1 MNSVQFCPDWWD
13 TKALGPSSSL
23 PIALVITTL
32 YDISLLTDE
41 GDLISDFY
49 DGSFSLTKSSPQPW
63 FSTLV
68 PWCSHFI

>member
-23 PIALVITTL
+23 PSALVTTTL

-41 GDLISDFY
+41 GDLMSDFY
-49 DGSFSLTKSSPQPW
+49 DGELFT
-63 FSTLV
+63 
-68 PWCSHFI
+68 H